1 IKQTVKELVD
11 NAIDSCRCRTS
22 EQDAPTVRVVLR
34 RSAAGATVAEEVA
47 KDLDLREEPLELQVA
62 DNGAGLTDV
71 TNALGLFSS
80 TKSGHTPPV
89 APDVSSSGAAG
100 KNAGKYGLGLT
111 LSLLYSQKHFGG
123 FLKATTATM
132 DSTQWSFTKCDID
145 LETGT
150 PRTVYRKSGLKPDS
164 WAQGCGTDMRL
175 LVPGDEEALD
185 FAGPRLKAFFARMHL
200 LPDRP
205 AGVSFA
211 CEGCLDNMS
220 VCVPRGGRDASPH
233 LLLGNQ
239 DLVRAFAKGLS
250 AMAKANKA
258 PIGTLETPPPP
269 PATTASLGGQTEG
282 SPHSNDTLDRGTDQP
297 QAQQHLHQQRQ
308 SQSYVG
314 GQREGSSIGSDSQ
327 GTQRLEEADSGGG
340 GASSTSSF
348 ATSFPG
354 HLDFAAEDVAVFE
367 CQGKNSSTWVMAAV
381 AVERAPPTR
390 DQGTFTQ
397 QADRGETTVPLFVHR
412 FANGVPMLDTNTSA
426 ACALVAGV
434 ASKGSWRNLGLKI
447 SSARVRRREGRLRFV
462 LSEAPTPLKVNGG
475 ADWSAL
481 ADIKAVHVAVTAN
494 SQTVPYTSL
503 RKDAIA
509 HKEGYVS
516 AAESAVGQGLLSLSN
531 RESGGFRSAAEAAK
545 DMMQDDLIPLVASSV
560 ASMVNRSADANFQ
573 KKCLQALGVGH
584 EYVQERRLSDLLRF
598 ELQENIR
605 QEEER
610 RVAATARAAARR
622 AEEAGKKKKGKKVSK
637 EKKRNNPED
646 DGESSSQ
653 QAEGRM
659 KR

>member
-1 IKQTVKELVD
+1 
-11 NAIDSCRCRTS
+11 
-22 EQDAPTVRVVLR
+22 
-34 RSAAGATVAEEVA
+34 
-47 KDLDLREEPLELQVA
+47 
-62 DNGAGLTDV
+62 
-71 TNALGLFSS
+71 
-80 TKSGHTPPV
+80 
-89 APDVSSSGAAG
+89 
-100 KNAGKYGLGLT
+100 
-111 LSLLYSQKHFGG
+111 
-123 FLKATTATM
+123 M

-145 LETGT
+145 LETGM
-150 PRTVYRKSGLKPDS
+150 PRTVYRTSGLKPDS

-175 LVPGDEEALD
+175 LVPGDEEALN
-185 FAGPRLKAFFARMHL
+185 FAAPRLKAFFARMHL

-233 LLLGNQ
+233 LLLDNQ

-250 AMAKANKA
+250 AMAQANKA
-258 PIGTLETPPPP
+258 PIGTIQTPPPRS
-269 PATTASLGGQTEG
+269 ATTASLGGQTEG
-282 SPHSNDTLDRGTDQP
+282 SSHSNDTPDRGTDQP
-297 QAQQHLHQQRQ
+297 QAQQHLHQHRQ
-308 SQSYVG
+308 SQGCVG
-314 GQREGSSIGSDSQ
+314 GQREGSSIGSASR
-327 GTQRLEEADSGGG
+327 GIQRLEEADSSSE
-340 GASSTSSF
+340 GASSSSSF
-348 ATSFPG
+348 AKSFPG

-367 CQGKNSSTWVMAAV
+367 CQGKHSSTWVMAAV

-397 QADRGETTVPLFVHR
+397 QADRGETAVPLFVHR

-447 SSARVRRREGRLRFV
+447 SSARVRRREGRVQFI

-481 ADIKAVHVAVTAN
+481 ADIKAVHVAITAN

-516 AAESAVGQGLLSLSN
+516 AAESAVRQGLLSLSN

-545 DMMQDDLIPLVASSV
+545 DMMQEDLIPLVASSV

-610 RVAATARAAARR
+610 RSVAATARAAARR
-622 AEEAGKKKKGKKVSK
+622 AEEAGKKKKAKKVGK
-637 EKKRNNPED
+637 EKKRTNPED

-659 KR
+659 KL